1 YLNLRIYFGGYMGTW
16 SHEPFGN
23 DTASDWAYEFEEQD
37 GHVVIEQAFD
47 EMIDMATEEFI
58 DADIGCIAHA
68 AADVLAKS
76 FGEGIEENEYYPEP
90 VEKWL
95 EQNKNNVNYALI
107 PKALTALL
115 LLTSENSELDELWQD
130 SDDYDE
136 WTKNIETLRETLSS
150 KI

>member
-1 YLNLRIYFGGYMGTW
+1 MGTW

-150 KI
+150 NI